1 MQQKLGTK
9 QRRFQVQLFN
19 TRTGQASLLQQPL
32 TTKGFTEGHTPKKNQ
47 KTKNLQKKSSKKQQQ
62 QQERA
67 AGGER
72 TQGTAAELAETI
84 LT

>member
-1 MQQKLGTK
+1 MQQKLSTK
-9 QRRFQVQLFN
+9 QKRFQVQLFN

-32 TTKGFTEGHTPKKNQ
+32 TTKGFTEGHTPKK
-47 KTKNLQKKSSKKQQQ
+47 KIRKLKIFKKKSSKKQQ

-72 TQGTAAELAETI
+72 TQGTAAELAETF
-84 LT
+84 

>member
-1 MQQKLGTK
+1 MQQKLSTK
-9 QRRFQVQLFN
+9 QKRFQVQLFN

-32 TTKGFTEGHTPKKNQ
+32 ITKGFTEGHTSKKKSEN
-47 KTKNLQKKSSKKQQQ
+47 KKSSKKSSKKNTKQQ
-62 QQERA
+62 
-67 AGGER
+67 GGER